1 MEKLFEKI
9 LHEMRS
15 GIAFPLAFVV
25 SFLVSIFN
33 LKGVF
38 QLIFEFVSQ
47 YTQNKIFSFFFIF
60 LFFYAN
66 FFIVGKIINKVL
78 LWYRAKNEA
87 KKYEQYLIDQK
98 DKEIALKIHECHY
111 KIQKE
116 LYECYSKKQNKI
128 PRTSE
133 FDYWISCL
141 GLRDFFEPTKDD
153 YIVKPYV
160 LRAIKKH
167 HEIAFKSI
175 YWQQENFQ
183 KEGNISEKSERKDLF

>member
-38 QLIFEFVSQ
+38 QLVFEFVLQ
-47 YTQNKIFSFFFIF
+47 YTQNKILSLPFSFSSIF
-60 LFFYAN
+60 LFFYSF
-66 FFIVGKIINKVL
+66 FFIVGKV
-78 LWYRAKNEA
+78 YRWCEV
-87 KKYEQYLIDQK
+87 KKYEQDLIDQK
-98 DKEIALKIHECHY
+98 IALKIHECHY

-116 LYECYSKKQNKI
+116 LYKCYSKKQNKI
-128 PRTSE
+128 PRTDE
-133 FDYWISCL
+133 FDYWIGCL

-160 LRAIKKH
+160 LRAIKKY

-175 YWQQENFQ
+175 YWQQN
-183 KEGNISEKSERKDLF
+183 K

>member
-15 GIAFPLAFVV
+15 GITFALAFVA
-25 SFLVSIFN
+25 SLFVSIVN
-33 LKGVF
+33 LIGVF
-38 QLIFEFVSQ
+38 QLVFEFVFQ
-47 YTQNKIFSFFFIF
+47 YTQNKILSFSFSFFSIF
-60 LFFYAN
+60 LFFYSF
-66 FFIVGKIINKVL
+66 FFIVGKV
-78 LWYRAKNEA
+78 YRWCEA

-128 PRTSE
+128 PRTDE
-133 FDYWISCL
+133 LDCL
-141 GLRDFFEPTKDD
+141 IGHFSLRDFFEPTKDD

-160 LRAIKKH
+160 LRAIKKY

-175 YWQQENFQ
+175 YWQQN
-183 KEGNISEKSERKDLF
+183 K

>member
-38 QLIFEFVSQ
+38 QLIFEFVFQ
-47 YTQNKIFSFFFIF
+47 YTQNKIPSLPFSFFFIF

-116 LYECYSKKQNKI
+116 LYKNKI

-133 FDYWISCL
+133 FDYWIGCL

-153 YIVKPYV
+153 YIIKPDV
-160 LRAIKKH
+160 LRAIKKY

-175 YWQQENFQ
+175 YWQQN
-183 KEGNISEKSERKDLF
+183 K

>member
-15 GIAFPLAFVV
+15 GIAFALAFVV
-25 SFLVSIFN
+25 SLIVFIVN
-33 LKGVF
+33 PKGVF
-38 QLIFEFVSQ
+38 HFIFESIFQ
-47 YTQNKIFSFFFIF
+47 YTQNKILSFSLSFFFIF
-60 LFFYAN
+60 FFFYAN

-116 LYECYSKKQNKI
+116 LYKCYSKKQNKI
-128 PRTSE
+128 PRTDE
-133 FDYWISCL
+133 FDYWIGCL

-153 YIVKPYV
+153 YIVKPDV
-160 LRAIKKH
+160 LRVIKKYH
-167 HEIAFKSI
+167 KIAFKSV
-175 YWQQENFQ
+175 YWQQN
-183 KEGNISEKSERKDLF
+183 K

>member
-9 LHEMRS
+9 LHGMRS

-38 QLIFEFVSQ
+38 QLIFEFVFQ
-47 YTQNKIFSFFFIF
+47 YTQNKILSFFFIF

-98 DKEIALKIHECHY
+98 DKEIALKIHECHNEI
-111 KIQKE
+111 KKE
-116 LYECYSKKQNKI
+116 LYKCYSKKQNKI

-133 FDYWISCL
+133 FDYWIGCL

-160 LRAIKKH
+160 LRAIKKY

-175 YWQQENFQ
+175 YWQQN
-183 KEGNISEKSERKDLF
+183 K

>member
-15 GIAFPLAFVV
+15 GIAFALAFVA
-25 SFLVSIFN
+25 SLFVSIVN
-33 LKGVF
+33 LIGVF
-38 QLIFEFVSQ
+38 QLIFEFVFQ
-47 YTQNKIFSFFFIF
+47 YTQNKIFSFSFSFSSIF
-60 LFFYAN
+60 LFFYSF
-66 FFIVGKIINKVL
+66 FFIVNKI
-78 LWYRAKNEA
+78 YRWCEA
-87 KKYEQYLIDQK
+87 KKYEQDLIDQK
-98 DKEIALKIHECHY
+98 IALKICKCHDDYY

-128 PRTSE
+128 PRTDE
-133 FDYWISCL
+133 LDWLISCL

-160 LRAIKKH
+160 LRAIKKYH
-167 HEIAFKSI
+167 KIAFKSI

>member
-38 QLIFEFVSQ
+38 QLVFEFVFQ
-47 YTQNKIFSFFFIF
+47 YTQNKILSLPFSFCFIF

-116 LYECYSKKQNKI
+116 LYKCYSKKQNKI

-153 YIVKPYV
+153 YIVKPDV

-167 HEIAFKSI
+167 HEIAFKSV
-175 YWQQENFQ
+175 YWLG
-183 KEGNISEKSERKDLF
+183 KLSKRG

>member
-9 LHEMRS
+9 FHEMRS
-15 GIAFPLAFVV
+15 RISFSFAFVV

-38 QLIFEFVSQ
+38 QLIFEFVFQ
-47 YTQNKIFSFFFIF
+47 YTQNKILSFSLSFFFIF
-60 LFFYAN
+60 FFFYAI
-66 FFIVGKIINKVL
+66 FLIFYQIF
-78 LWYRAKNEA
+78 LWYGA
-87 KKYEQYLIDQK
+87 KKYEQNERDSEIVYNIQK
-98 DKEIALKIHECHY
+98 FPNEIK
-111 KIQKE
+111 KE

-133 FDYWISCL
+133 FDYWIGCL

-160 LRAIKKH
+160 LRAIKKYH
-167 HEIAFKSI
+167 KIAFKSV
-175 YWQQENFQ
+175 YWQQN
-183 KEGNISEKSERKDLF
+183 K

>member
-9 LHEMRS
+9 LHGMRS

-38 QLIFEFVSQ
+38 QLISEFVFQ
-47 YTQNKIFSFFFIF
+47 YTQNKILSFFFIF

-98 DKEIALKIHECHY
+98 DKEIALKIHECHNEI
-111 KIQKE
+111 KKE
-116 LYECYSKKQNKI
+116 LYKCYSKKQNKI

-133 FDYWISCL
+133 FDYWIGCL

-160 LRAIKKH
+160 LRAIKKY

-175 YWQQENFQ
+175 YWQQN
-183 KEGNISEKSERKDLF
+183 K

>member
-15 GIAFPLAFVV
+15 RISLAAFGCSLF
-25 SFLVSIFN
+25 VSIVN
-33 LKGVF
+33 PKGVF
-38 QLIFEFVSQ
+38 QFIFEFVFQ
-47 YTQNKIFSFFFIF
+47 YTQNKIFSFSFFFSSIF
-60 LFFYAN
+60 LLFYAN

-116 LYECYSKKQNKI
+116 LYKCYSKK
-128 PRTSE
+128 
-133 FDYWISCL
+133 
-141 GLRDFFEPTKDD
+141 
-153 YIVKPYV
+153 
-160 LRAIKKH
+160 
-167 HEIAFKSI
+167 
-175 YWQQENFQ
+175 
-183 KEGNISEKSERKDLF
+183 